1 MLLGAWSR
9 LKTLMGLLLLSSIA
23 LAEEPLSK
31 LNLRPGVTEISHK
44 VFDLHMIILWICV
57 AIGVV
62 VFSVMFWSI
71 LMHRKS
77 LGVKP
82 ADFHES
88 TKIELLWTIIPVFIL
103 VAMAIPATKTLVA
116 MYDTKESDLDIF
128 ITGYQWKWKYEYMG
142 QDVSYFSVLATPQN
156 EIHNQEAKGEF
167 YLLEVD
173 QPLVVPVGKKIRF
186 LLTGKDVIHSWWVPD
201 LAVKKDAIPGFV
213 NEAWTRI
220 DKPGVYRGQ
229 CAELCGKDHG
239 FMPIVVVAKSQEDY
253 DKWLSERKEV
263 ARKEAELKSKQ
274 WTLAELTA
282 RGEEVY
288 GKNCAACH
296 QVNGAGAPPAF
307 PPLKGSKIATGDR
320 AEHIKV
326 VFNGRPG
333 TYMAAYGPQL
343 SEVDLAA
350 VITYERNAWGNNTGD
365 QVNPIDIVNFKN
377 SK

>member
-9 LKTLMGLLLLSSIA
+9 LKALMGLLLFSSIA
-23 LAEEPLSK
+23 FAEEPLSK
-31 LNLRPGVTEISHK
+31 LNLRPGVTAVSQK
-44 VFDLHMIILWICV
+44 AFDLHMIILWICV
-57 AIGVV
+57 AIGLV
-62 VFSVMFWSI
+62 VFAIMFWSI

-77 LGVKP
+77 LGAKP

-88 TKIELLWTIIPVFIL
+88 TKVELLWTIIPVFIL
-103 VAMAIPATKTLVA
+103 VAMAIPATTTLVS
-116 MYDTKESDLDIF
+116 MYDTKESDIDIF
-128 ITGYQWKWKYEYMG
+128 ITGYQWKWQYEYMG
-142 QDVSYFSVLATPQN
+142 QGVSYFSVLSTPQK

-173 QPLVVPVGKKIRF
+173 EPLVLPINKKVRF
-186 LLTGKDVIHSWWVPD
+186 LLTAKDVIHSWWVPD
-201 LAVKKDAIPGFV
+201 LAVKRDAIPGFV

-239 FMPIVVVAKSQEDY
+239 FMPIVVVAKTQEDY
-253 DKWLSERKEV
+253 DKWLSERKEI
-263 ARKEAELKSKQ
+263 ARKESELKNKQ
-274 WTLAELTA
+274 WTQAELMA

-296 QVNGAGAPPAF
+296 QLTGVGAPPAF
-307 PPLKGSKIATGDR
+307 PPLKDSKIATGDR
-320 AEHIKV
+320 AEHIKIV
-326 VFNGRPG
+326 VNGKPG
-333 TYMAAYGPQL
+333 TYMAAYGAQL

-365 QVNPIDIVNFKN
+365 QVNPMDIVTFKS